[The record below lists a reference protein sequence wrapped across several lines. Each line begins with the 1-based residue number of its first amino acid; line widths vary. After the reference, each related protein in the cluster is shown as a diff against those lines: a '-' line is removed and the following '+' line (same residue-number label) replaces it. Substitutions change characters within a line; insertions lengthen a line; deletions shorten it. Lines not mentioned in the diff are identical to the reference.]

1 MKSLFYP
8 IRAFALAVVFT
19 LFLSTTAL
27 AQTCTKQVS
36 NTIGCAKKPY
46 VIWLKDKHGKAHHLK
61 GDTTKYQW
69 FEYGNGDVRFV
80 AEDISA
86 PGLDGTFD
94 VDLLFSDRTET
105 PPTNSPKYSSCFSVT
120 STVGWVYFETT
131 SGSLESTH
139 YGSMSLSRKGPS
151 FQMGGGANITE
162 DGFGA
167 SGWFNITGGN
177 GYITTGDI
185 NVMLPEECDKPKDP
199 ECKRIVS
206 NAFACGAK
214 KHYVIW
220 LKDKDGKGHH
230 LLGDTTQYQW
240 LEFDDGTA
248 QFIANDIS
256 APGLN
261 GTFDIDLVFSGKTS
275 VPPTNSPK
283 GSNCFSI
290 GDTSEWVYYPTTT
303 GTISSTHYG
312 TMFISRAGPS
322 FQLGNNA
329 NVTTEGFGASGW
341 LTVTGGSGHI
351 TKGDINIMLSPT
363 CEGEPPVVECERI
376 VSNATS
382 CAFKKQYVIYLK
394 DSSGG
399 HHHLKGDSTKYKWVE
414 YDNGDVRFTAEG
426 ISATS
431 LTGTFDVDLLFS
443 GRTIIPPT
451 GSPKKSLCFNIGDTT
466 GWVYF
471 TTTNGTITSTNYG
484 TLTITRKGE
493 AVQMGNNANITT
505 EGFGASGWLEIADAN
520 DYFVMGDMNI
530 MLSQCIPPPRGECV
544 RIVSNATS
552 CAFKK
557 QYVIYLKDSSGG
569 HHHLKGDS
577 ANYQWIEYDNGDVRF
592 IAEDIAAT
600 SLTGTFDVDLLFSG
614 RTIIPPT
621 GSPKKSLCFNIG
633 DTTGWVYFTSTNGT
647 ITSTNYGTLTI
658 TRKGEAVQMGNN
670 ANITTEGFGASG
682 WLEIADANDYF
693 VMGDINVMLS
703 VECVAPPPE
712 PECVR
717 VVTNAV
723 SCAFK
728 KPYVIYLKDKNG
740 GHHHLK
746 GDSTNYLWQEYP
758 NGDARFTAT
767 GLAAT
772 SLTGTFDVDLLFSGR
787 TMVPP
792 PGSPK
797 KSGCFDIGDTTG
809 WYYYT
814 STNGTIIST
823 DYGTLTITRKGEA
836 FQLGNNANITTQ
848 GFGASGWLEVA
859 GGNGFLVMGD
869 INIMLSPLSECP
881 DPVDTSTCKNT
892 SITFCLDD
900 LFDLDSINNG
910 DVTIK
915 SISDDTDNGYIVV
928 DGNTSSGN
936 DPGCCDDGK
945 PDELTFSYSASNIID
960 NSQGNDKSSVT
971 TYENP
976 NGQQVIIY
984 ANGEKDKGDTS
995 DLFYKWV
1002 VNVGDMLVMKKSVAT
1017 WTSNL
1022 FFHIWKADGSK
1033 ELQLVKFHTS
1043 CSAPIIPGDQF
1054 GTIVLESSG
1063 LKGNTCGKVST
1074 DCEAE
1079 VTYFPD
1085 FDFSGIDTVDI
1096 EVCYYE
1102 GTTKKCQDV
1111 SLEIQVASESCLV
1124 NECPADYDLKT
1135 VELSS
1140 TSQTNVSVSYASNAV
1155 GEPDGEF
1162 AKLDNTSDELILCL
1176 PQWLVAGDTL
1186 SLDIAS
1192 YDGSRVKALV
1202 QGSAD
1207 GVHFGEVQ
1215 EFSTTTRK
1223 PNASTKRMW
1232 FDNHV
1237 KYIKIRLKKGCNAK
1251 LMVDGLVYNA
1261 SVCQPD
1267 LDIELDSFICKN
1279 TQLEICLDDWIDLD
1293 SLYGS
1298 NASLEA
1304 YSGNTDHGT
1313 VTVAGQSND
1322 SDPGCCDAG
1331 KPTTLKFKYV
1341 SSNIIDNSQTND
1353 KSSVTTYTEPSGQQV
1368 LIIANGEKDK
1378 NDTSDAVGRW
1388 VVNAGDIFTMTRGT
1402 EKWPS
1407 NTYFHIMKSDGSEVL
1422 QLVKF
1427 HTSCSAPII
1436 PGDQFGTLILHS
1448 SALKGVVCGPTDEC
1462 VNTITYF
1469 PDLGY
1474 TGSDT
1479 VTVEVC
1485 IEENGLKLCD
1495 QIEVVIEIKDSVCD
1509 PVCPDGYIPSRF
1521 TGTAVG
1527 IKKYKD
1533 VDDKYRALDVP
1544 DGKFAELDDDDS
1556 YIVLELQS
1564 TLLAGDS
1571 LWLVIASDDDDEAK
1585 GYVQGSS
1592 DGISFGDKTPIS
1604 TEKEAPH
1611 TDTYVLQ
1618 FYHDVNYIKISMDKH
1633 SDEDMLIDGL
1643 TYQGVTCEKELPD
1656 TVIIFTCVDEPYMW
1670 SLDDLLP
1677 PGSTPN
1683 DYNVDKEQ
1691 EPDNGTWTLTDEYD
1705 LNGCDLAKPK
1715 KLKMRLTGGDCNA
1728 SNHSQGWYAYC
1739 KDKKDIDNYSSVYII
1754 VNDDKD
1760 EKDRLTDNDKF
1771 FNGTVTM
1778 GNEFVIDAALDGRTQ
1793 LPSKIYV
1800 WIMEPSSKKVI
1811 QRLTIRT
1818 DCTKPLEIYDVFGS
1832 LTLTGYTA
1840 KGGAGSLSEPSE
1852 LFKSTYTPNSGY
1864 VGMDTLVLEVCTEG
1878 EGGYCQNITYIFNI
1892 SDSDPVAVNDTAD
1905 KLDVVTGLST
1915 TFIDILANDYHPH
1928 GHPITLDVNSISTP
1942 TLPGSSVV
1950 YDSVL
1955 GGVNYLITNPKK
1967 NDLDSFTY
1975 IINSTCGVDT
1985 AKVYIKFGTALPVE
1999 FISFTAQVFERNNV
2013 ELQWITAS
2021 ELNNSH
2027 FEVERS
2033 FDQESFEVIGMP
2045 IQGAGT
2051 TTEIQYYEDFDYG
2064 VPNGVIYYR
2073 IKQTDYDGTVDY
2085 SPVRFVHI
2093 TNKEHLL
2100 VYPNPVRDVVYV
2112 HYELGKGEV
2121 IEVVNMSGQVMDQA
2135 RLSST
2140 GDVRIDTENYPQG
2153 VYYIKV
2159 AGGSQPAIQK
2169 IVVHK

>member
-1 MKSLFYP
+1 MKSLVYP
-8 IRAFALAVVFT
+8 IRAVALTVIFT
-19 LFLSTTAL
+19 LFLSISSF

-46 VIWLKDKHGKAHHLK
+46 VIWLKDKNGKAHHLN
-61 GDTTKYQW
+61 GDTTRYEW
-69 FEYGNGDVRFV
+69 YEYGNGDVRFV

-86 PGLDGTFD
+86 PGLSGTFD
-94 VDLLFSDRTET
+94 VDLLFTDRTET
-105 PPTNSPKYSSCFSVT
+105 PPTSSPKYSSCFSVSNT
-120 STVGWVYFETT
+120 TGWVYFETT
-131 SGSLESTH
+131 TGSLESTH
-139 YGSMSLSRKGPS
+139 YGSMTLTRKGPS
-151 FQMGGGANITE
+151 FQLGDGANITQ

-167 SGWFNITGGN
+167 SGWFDISGGN

-185 NVMLPEECDKPKDP
+185 NVMLPEQCDPPKDP
-199 ECKRIVS
+199 ECTRIVS

-240 LEFDDGTA
+240 LEFADGTA
-248 QFIANDIS
+248 QFIANDLS

-261 GTFDIDLVFSGKTS
+261 GTFDVDLVFSGKTM

-290 GDTSEWVYYPTTT
+290 GDTSEWVYYPTTN

-312 TMFISRAGPS
+312 TMFITRAGPS

-351 TKGDINIMLSPT
+351 TKGDINIMLT
-363 CEGEPPVVECERI
+363 EGCEEEPPKEVCERI
-376 VSNATS
+376 VTNATS

-399 HHHLKGDSTKYKWVE
+399 HHHLKGDSTKYRWVE

-426 ISATS
+426 IAASS

-443 GRTIIPPT
+443 GRTTTPPF

-466 GWVYF
+466 DWVYF

-484 TLTITRKGE
+484 TLSITRKGE

-505 EGFGASGWLEIADAN
+505 EGFGASGWLEIADPN
-520 DYFVMGDMNI
+520 NYFAMGDINI
-530 MLSQCIPPPRGECV
+530 MLSQKCVEPPPVSECV
-544 RIVSNATS
+544 RI
-552 CAFKK
+552 
-557 QYVIYLKDSSGG
+557 
-569 HHHLKGDS
+569 
-577 ANYQWIEYDNGDVRF
+577 
-592 IAEDIAAT
+592 
-600 SLTGTFDVDLLFSG
+600 
-614 RTIIPPT
+614 
-621 GSPKKSLCFNIG
+621 
-633 DTTGWVYFTSTNGT
+633 
-647 ITSTNYGTLTI
+647 
-658 TRKGEAVQMGNN
+658 
-670 ANITTEGFGASG
+670 
-682 WLEIADANDYF
+682 
-693 VMGDINVMLS
+693 
-703 VECVAPPPE
+703 
-712 PECVR
+712 
-717 VVTNAV
+717 VTNAV

-797 KSGCFDIGDTTG
+797 ESGCFDIGDTTG

-814 STNGTIIST
+814 STNGTITST
-823 DYGTLTITRKGEA
+823 DYGTLSITRKGEA

-848 GFGASGWLEVA
+848 GFGASGWLEISDPNKYFA
-859 GGNGFLVMGD
+859 MGD

-881 DPVDTSTCKNT
+881 DPTDTSTCKNT

-900 LFDLDSINNG
+900 LVELDSISNG

-915 SISDDTDNGYIVV
+915 SVSEDTDNGHIVV
-928 DGNTSSGN
+928 EGNTSGGS
-936 DPGCCDDGK
+936 DPGCCEDGK
-945 PDELTFSYSASNIID
+945 PDELTFSYSASNVID
-960 NSQGNDKSSVT
+960 NSQGSDKSSVT
-971 TYENP
+971 TYQNP

-995 DLFYKWV
+995 DVFYKWIAD
-1002 VNVGDMLVMKKSVAT
+1002 VGDVLEMKKSVAS

-1022 FFHIWKADGSK
+1022 FFHIWNADGTK

-1054 GTIVLESSG
+1054 GTIVLESSA
-1063 LKGNTCGKVST
+1063 LKGNVCGKVTT

-1079 VTYFPD
+1079 VTYFPN
-1085 FDFSGIDTVDI
+1085 FNFSGIDTVAV
-1096 EVCYYE
+1096 EVCYTE
-1102 GTTKKCQDV
+1102 GGQKKCEDV
-1111 SLEIQVASESCLV
+1111 QLEIQVASESCLET
-1124 NECPADYDLKT
+1124 ECPEDYDLKT

-1140 TSQTNVSVSYASNAV
+1140 TSQMNISVSYASEAV
-1155 GEPDGEF
+1155 GKPDGEF
-1162 AKLDNTSDELILCL
+1162 AKLDKSSDELILSL
-1176 PQWLVAGDTL
+1176 PQWLVAGDSL

-1192 YDGSRVKALV
+1192 YDGTKVYAVV

-1207 GVHFGEVQ
+1207 GVHFGEEQV
-1215 EFSTTTRK
+1215 FSTTTRK
-1223 PNASTKRMW
+1223 PNTSTKHMR
-1232 FDNHV
+1232 FDNHI
-1237 KYIKIRLKKGCNAK
+1237 KYIKIRVKKGCYAK
-1251 LMVDGLVYNA
+1251 LMVDGLVYQA

-1267 LDIELDSFICKN
+1267 LDIEIDSSICKN
-1279 TQLEICLDDWIDLD
+1279 TELEICLDDLLDID
-1293 SLYGS
+1293 SLYGGE
-1298 NASLEA
+1298 ASVES
-1304 YSGNTDHGT
+1304 YSGNTGNGT
-1313 VTVAGQSND
+1313 VTITGKSND

-1353 KSSVTTYTEPSGQQV
+1353 KSSVTTYTAPAGQQV

-1378 NDTSDAVGRW
+1378 GDTSDAVGRW
-1388 VVNAGDIFTMTRGT
+1388 VVNAGDLFTMTRGT

-1407 NTYFHIMKSDGSEVL
+1407 NMYFHIMKSDGSEVL

-1436 PGDQFGTLILHS
+1436 PGDQFGTLVLHS
-1448 SALKGVVCGPTDEC
+1448 SALNGVVCGPTDEC

-1469 PDLGY
+1469 PELGY
-1474 TGSDT
+1474 TGYDT
-1479 VTVEVC
+1479 IQVSVC
-1485 IEENGLKLCD
+1485 VDGNELKLCD
-1495 QIEVVIEIKDSVCD
+1495 EIQVVIEVKDSVCD
-1509 PVCPDGYIPSRF
+1509 PVCPEGYIPSRF
-1521 TGTAVG
+1521 SGTSVT

-1533 VDDKYRALDVP
+1533 VDDKHRALGDP

-1556 YIVLELQS
+1556 YIVLELES

-1571 LWLVIASDDDDEAK
+1571 LWLVIASDDDDKAE
-1585 GYVQGSS
+1585 GFVQGSS
-1592 DGISFGDKTPIS
+1592 DGITFGAKTSIS
-1604 TEKEAPH
+1604 TEREAPY

-1618 FYHDVNYIKISMDKH
+1618 FYTDVNYIKISMDDD

-1643 TYQGVTCEKELPD
+1643 TYQGITCEKELPD
-1656 TVIIFTCVDEPYMW
+1656 TVIVFTCVDEPYMW
-1670 SLDDLLP
+1670 SLDDILH
-1677 PGSTPN
+1677 PGSTPK
-1683 DYNVDKEQ
+1683 DYKVDKEQ
-1691 EPDNGTWTLTDEYD
+1691 EPENGTWTLTSEYD
-1705 LNGCDLAKPK
+1705 LDGCDLDKPK
-1715 KLKMRLTGGDCNA
+1715 KLKMRLTGGDCDA
-1728 SNHSQGWYAYC
+1728 SHHSQSWYAYC
-1739 KDKKDIDNYSSVYII
+1739 KDKKDINNYSSVYII

-1771 FNGTVTM
+1771 FNGVVGM
-1778 GNEFVIDAALDGRTQ
+1778 GDEFVIDAALDGRSQ

-1818 DCTKPLEIYDVFGS
+1818 DCQKPLEIYDVFGS

-1840 KGGAGSLSEPSE
+1840 KGNAGSISEPSE

-1864 VGMDTLVLEVCTEG
+1864 VGTDTLVLEVCTSG
-1878 EGGYCQNITYIFNI
+1878 EDGYCQNITYIFNI
-1892 SDSDPVAVNDTAD
+1892 SDSAPVALNDTAD
-1905 KLDVVTGLST
+1905 ELDVVNGLST
-1915 TFIDILANDYHPH
+1915 TFVDVLANDYHPS
-1928 GHPITLDVNSISTP
+1928 GQPFTIDVNSISAT

-1950 YDSVL
+1950 YDSAL
-1955 GGVNYLITNPKK
+1955 GGVNYLIVDPKK

-1975 IINSTCGVDT
+1975 VINGTCGKDT
-1985 AKVYIKFGTALPVE
+1985 AKVYIKFGTPLPVE

-2013 ELQWITAS
+2013 ELQWVTGS
-2021 ELNNSH
+2021 EINNSH
-2027 FEVERS
+2027 FEIERS
-2033 FDQESFEVIGMP
+2033 FDQQEFEVIGVP
-2045 IQGAGT
+2045 IEGAGT
-2051 TTEIQYYEDFDYG
+2051 TTEIQYYEDFDYNL
-2064 VPNGVIYYR
+2064 PNGVVYYR
-2073 IKQTDYDGTVDY
+2073 IKQTDYDGTTDY

-2100 VYPNPVRDVVYV
+2100 VYPNPVKDVVYV
-2112 HYELGKGEV
+2112 HYELGKGQMV
-2121 IEVVNMSGQVMDQA
+2121 EVVSMAGQVMDQT
-2135 RLSST
+2135 RLSGT
-2140 GDVRIDTENYPQG
+2140 GDVRINTENYPQG

-2159 AGGSQPAIQK
+2159 AGGSQPTIQK

>member
-1 MKSLFYP
+1 MVRDQDNKWKANHYIRIYNENGSTLLQFIQIHVSCSAPLIAGEQFGNIVLDGIEIKGVKCSAGSGDCAAELTYIPKSDYSGLDT
-8 IRAFALAVVFT
+8 VVYE
-19 LFLSTTAL
+19 LCETTAGG
-27 AQTCTKQVS
+27 QTCQEFSVIFDVENCDTPDQVCERIVS
-36 NTIGCAKKPY
+36 NAFSCGFKKHY
-46 VIWLKDKHGKAHHLK
+46 VIYLKDSAGGHHHLK
-61 GDTTKYQW
+61 GDTTKY
-69 FEYGNGDVRFV
+69 R
-80 AEDISA
+80 
-86 PGLDGTFD
+86 
-94 VDLLFSDRTET
+94 
-105 PPTNSPKYSSCFSVT
+105 
-120 STVGWVYFETT
+120 
-131 SGSLESTH
+131 
-139 YGSMSLSRKGPS
+139 
-151 FQMGGGANITE
+151 
-162 DGFGA
+162 
-167 SGWFNITGGN
+167 
-177 GYITTGDI
+177 
-185 NVMLPEECDKPKDP
+185 
-199 ECKRIVS
+199 
-206 NAFACGAK
+206 
-214 KHYVIW
+214 
-220 LKDKDGKGHH
+220 
-230 LLGDTTQYQW
+230 W
-240 LEFDDGTA
+240 LEFDNGTA
-248 QFIANDIS
+248 QFIAKELS
-256 APGLN
+256 APGLL
-261 GTFDIDLVFSGKTS
+261 GTFDVNLVFSGKTT
-275 VPPTNSPK
+275 VPPLN
-283 GSNCFSI
+283 
-290 GDTSEWVYYPTTT
+290 
-303 GTISSTHYG
+303 
-312 TMFISRAGPS
+312 
-322 FQLGNNA
+322 
-329 NVTTEGFGASGW
+329 
-341 LTVTGGSGHI
+341 
-351 TKGDINIMLSPT
+351 
-363 CEGEPPVVECERI
+363 
-376 VSNATS
+376 
-382 CAFKKQYVIYLK
+382 
-394 DSSGG
+394 
-399 HHHLKGDSTKYKWVE
+399 
-414 YDNGDVRFTAEG
+414 
-426 ISATS
+426 
-431 LTGTFDVDLLFS
+431 
-443 GRTIIPPT
+443 
-451 GSPKKSLCFNIGDTT
+451 SPKKSGCFDIGDTT
-466 GWVYF
+466 GWEYY
-471 TTTNGTITSTNYG
+471 TSTSGTIVSTHYG
-484 TLTITRKGE
+484 TLEVSRKGE
-493 AVQMGNNANITT
+493 AVQLGNNANITT
-505 EGFGASGWLEIADAN
+505 EGFGASGWLELTGGTGKI
-520 DYFVMGDMNI
+520 VMGDMNI
-530 MLSQCIPPPRGECV
+530 MLSQCTPPPGGECV

-577 ANYQWIEYDNGDVRF
+577 TNYQWIEYDNGDVRF

-600 SLTGTFDVDLLFSG
+600 SLTGTFDVNLLFSG

-621 GSPKKSLCFNIG
+621 GSPKKSLCFSIG

-682 WLEIADANDYF
+682 WLEIDDPNDYF
-693 VMGDINVMLS
+693 AMGDINIMLS
-703 VECVAPPPE
+703 AECVAPPPE

-746 GDSTNYLWQEYP
+746 GDSSNYLWQEYP

-792 PGSPK
+792 AGSPK
-797 KSGCFDIGDTTG
+797 ESGCFDIGDTTG

-814 STNGTIIST
+814 STDGTIIST

-848 GFGASGWLEVA
+848 GFGASGWLEIA
-859 GGNGFLVMGD
+859 GGNGFLVTGD

-915 SISDDTDNGYIVV
+915 SLSDNTDNGYIVV
-928 DGNTSSGN
+928 DGNSTGGN

-960 NSQGNDKSSVT
+960 NSQGSDKSSVT

-995 DLFYKWV
+995 DLFYKWI

-1022 FFHIWKADGSK
+1022 YFHMWKADGSK

-1140 TSQTNVSVSYASNAV
+1140 TSQTNISVSYASNAV

-1223 PNASTKRMW
+1223 PNTSTKRTW

-1237 KYIKIRLKKGCNAK
+1237 KYIKIRLKKGCYAK

-1298 NASLEA
+1298 NVSLEA

-1313 VTVAGQSND
+1313 VAIAGQSND

-1353 KSSVTTYTEPSGQQV
+1353 KSSVTTYTEPSGQEV

-1407 NTYFHIMKSDGSEVL
+1407 NTYFHILKSDGSEVL

-1448 SALKGVVCGPTDEC
+1448 SELKGVVCGPTDEC

-1474 TGSDT
+1474 TGADT
-1479 VTVEVC
+1479 VMVKVC

-1495 QIEVVIEIKDSVCD
+1495 EIEVVIEVKDSVCN
-1509 PVCPDGYIPSRF
+1509 PVCPDGYVPQHYSATTTEI
-1521 TGTAVG
+1521 T
-1527 IKKYKD
+1527 KYKD
-1533 VDDKYRALDVP
+1533 VDDKYRALGEP

-1556 YIVLELQS
+1556 YIVLKLES
-1564 TLLAGDS
+1564 TLQAGDS
-1571 LWLVIASDDDDEAK
+1571 MWLVIASDDDDEAS
-1585 GYVQGSS
+1585 GYVQGSV
-1592 DGISFGDKTPIS
+1592 DGVTFGTKTSIS
-1604 TEKEAPH
+1604 TEKEVPN

-1633 SDEDMLIDGL
+1633 SDEDMLIDGIW
-1643 TYQGVTCEKELPD
+1643 YQGTTCEKQLPD
-1656 TVIIFTCVDEPYMW
+1656 SIVTFACVNMSNEWNLDEVLPEETVVI
-1670 SLDDLLP
+1670 
-1677 PGSTPN
+1677 
-1683 DYNVDKEQ
+1683 DYTVTKDQ
-1691 EPDNGTWTLTDEYD
+1691 EPANGTWKLTNKYS
-1705 LNGCDLAKPK
+1705 LQGCGIDHPKALKMKMDNKGCPESKNSQGKDFNCWDKK
-1715 KLKMRLTGGDCNA
+1715 KLSDYT
-1728 SNHSQGWYAYC
+1728 
-1739 KDKKDIDNYSSVYII
+1739 SVLVI
-1754 VNDDKD
+1754 VNDNKEEKERLSDKD
-1760 EKDRLTDNDKF
+1760 KY
-1771 FNGTVTM
+1771 FNGLVTI
-1778 GNEFVIDAALDGRTQ
+1778 GDEFVIDAALDGQTE
-1793 LPSKIYV
+1793 LPGKVYV
-1800 WIMEPSSKKVI
+1800 WIMDPSDKKVI
-1811 QRLTIRT
+1811 ERLRIKT
-1818 DCTKPLEIYDVFGS
+1818 DCKKPLNLYDRFGG
-1832 LTLTGYTA
+1832 LTLTEYTA
-1840 KGGAGSLSEPSE
+1840 SNGKGKLSEPSE
-1852 LFKSTYTPNSGY
+1852 LFASTYTPNNNY
-1864 VGMDTLVLEVCTEG
+1864 VGKDTLVLKVCANG
-1878 EGGYCQNITYIFNI
+1878 KNPHCQNIKYIFDMT
-1892 SDSDPVAVNDTAD
+1892 DSDPVAVNDTAD
-1905 KLDVVTGLST
+1905 KQDVVTGLST
-1915 TFIDILANDYHPH
+1915 TYISILENDFHPD
-1928 GHPITLDVNSISTP
+1928 GHPFEIEMETIDAP

-1950 YDSVL
+1950 YDSITGEVS
-1955 GGVNYLITNPKK
+1955 YLLTDPQK

-1975 IINSTCGVDT
+1975 SISSTCGVDT
-1985 AKVYIKFGTALPVE
+1985 GTVYIKFGTALPVE
-1999 FISFTAQVFERNNV
+1999 FISFVAQVFERNNV

-2045 IQGAGT
+2045 IQGAEPLLKFST
-2051 TTEIQYYEDFDYG
+2051 TRTSIMA
-2064 VPNGVIYYR
+2064 YR
-2073 IKQTDYDGTVDY
+2073 M
-2085 SPVRFVHI
+2085 
-2093 TNKEHLL
+2093 E
-2100 VYPNPVRDVVYV
+2100 
-2112 HYELGKGEV
+2112 
-2121 IEVVNMSGQVMDQA
+2121 
-2135 RLSST
+2135 
-2140 GDVRIDTENYPQG
+2140 
-2153 VYYIKV
+2153 
-2159 AGGSQPAIQK
+2159 
-2169 IVVHK
+2169 